1 MRLTLLL
8 TTAMLQTG
16 CVIMVVL
23 VCTMSIMVTTAT
35 VAMGHMDSF
44 VNTVTVSQVGKYS
57 VYPLFLACQDIVKVG
72 CYISFNTLKVV

>member
-16 CVIMVVL
+16 CVTMVVL

-44 VNTVTVSQVGKYS
+44 VNTVMVSQVGKYF
-57 VYPLFLACQDIVKVG
+57 VYPSFLAFVWTQSRLGVM
-72 CYISFNTLKVV
+72 SHSTP